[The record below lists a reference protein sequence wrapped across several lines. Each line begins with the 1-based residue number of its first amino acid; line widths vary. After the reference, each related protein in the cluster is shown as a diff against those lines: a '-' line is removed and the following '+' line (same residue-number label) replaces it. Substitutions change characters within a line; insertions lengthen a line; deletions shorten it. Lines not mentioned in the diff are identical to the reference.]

1 MSNPFEEITQRL
13 TSIENRLID
22 LTATKESA
30 TDLKYLSREEA
41 ATILRI
47 SLPTLNEYTKKG
59 LIQGRKIGTR
69 MLYLEADIK
78 SAVKDATSLRYRRM
92 A

>member
-1 MSNPFEEITQRL
+1 MSNPFEEITERL

-22 LTATKESA
+22 LTVNKET
-30 TDLKYLSREEA
+30 TDLRYLSREEV
-41 ATILRI
+41 ATLLKI

-69 MLYLEADIK
+69 MLYLESDIK
-78 SAVKDATSLRYRRM
+78 DAVKDATSLRYRRLG
-92 A
+92 

>member
-1 MSNPFEEITQRL
+1 MSNPFEEITERL

-22 LTATKESA
+22 LAVNKET
-30 TDLKYLSREEA
+30 TDLHYLSREEV
-41 ATILRI
+41 ATLLKI

-69 MLYLEADIK
+69 MLYLESDIK
-78 SAVKDATSLRYRRM
+78 EAVKDATSLRYRRM
-92 A
+92 S